1 MIFETVRDAIA
12 QQLEMDPATI
22 TMDSKLTEDLKTDSV
37 DVIEIVMNL
46 ESEFGL
52 EFAFDDLGELTTVG
66 DVVRYIEAH
75 KV

>member
-1 MIFETVRDAIA
+1 M
-12 QQLEMDPATI
+12 
-22 TMDSKLTEDLKTDSV
+22 TDSV

-75 KV
+75 KK

>member
-1 MIFETVRDAIA
+1 MVFETVRDAIA

-52 EFAFDDLGELTTVG
+52 EFAFDDPVSYTHL
-66 DVVRYIEAH
+66 DVYKRQALWAAG
-75 KV
+75 